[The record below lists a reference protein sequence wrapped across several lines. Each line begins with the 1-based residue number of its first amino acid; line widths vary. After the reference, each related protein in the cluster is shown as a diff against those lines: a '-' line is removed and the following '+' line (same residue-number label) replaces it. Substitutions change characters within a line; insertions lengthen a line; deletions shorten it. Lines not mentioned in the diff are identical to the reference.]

1 MLDVRPEKQ
10 WLTAAEAAAEQL
22 PEFQFSERQVQYFIR
37 DGKLQGRKRAGR
49 GGGREFHWTDLPAQA
64 RTEYLKRHG
73 VAVEKA
79 APESRDRNLEA
90 EARARIV
97 EAAREFLSGRK
108 GTIAKKL
115 NSFCANYKNRRA
127 GMEPWVYEA
136 VSNIAPH
143 RIAAWE
149 RKLRAGGT
157 QALLDSRGRPKGTSW
172 IEDDLGL
179 RAFIVATVAARP
191 HLAATAIRSA
201 VLTDLNRD
209 VPLRTLQAFLAT
221 LKKNNKALVKALT
234 DPDRA
239 RSHHRPAFGS
249 RSMNIVRVNQ
259 LWEIDASPA
268 DAMCA
273 TAEGPRRFKLTAV
286 IDVCTRRVRVVVSDQ
301 PRGLATQALL
311 RRAIIELGLPETL
324 KADNG
329 KEYRNRAVERF
340 CRDTGIRLEFSRPF
354 SPEEKGHIERFF
366 GTLQRGLFELLPGYI
381 GHDVA
386 GRRAIENRR
395 SFAHRF
401 GEQAQLVM
409 ETSLTPAE
417 LQARIDTWLTDVYEQ
432 TPHGGL
438 GMAPAA
444 KALAHA
450 GEEKRLENLRALD
463 VLLFDVEDGHGIR
476 IVGKRGVRVGNAFY
490 VADELGAYPGRRV
503 HVKRDPLDPSTAI
516 IYCAASNQFICVAR
530 DADSLDGESRMRV
543 ALSAKRNFDQMVSRA
558 RRDTKAVQRLHA
570 PDGLADRMLRL
581 AASNDFPSSPSGTAE
596 GPARIAKLSAID
608 SNVKGAGE
616 PFTLAPESERALFDA
631 SRPALVEHARA
642 QAAIEQSK
650 SVPRPYEPT
659 DEDRAGVVAFLESVS
674 PAAPPPQL
682 VQCDGYTRPFIE
694 DDVEEYRWLEAHEAM
709 LDASDRARLEECRA
723 SHSFQLLVQQ
733 HRARERAL
741 AGAAA

>member
-1 MLDVRPEKQ
+1 
-10 WLTAAEAAAEQL
+10 
-22 PEFQFSERQVQYFIR
+22 
-37 DGKLQGRKRAGR
+37 
-49 GGGREFHWTDLPAQA
+49 
-64 RTEYLKRHG
+64 
-73 VAVEKA
+73 
-79 APESRDRNLEA
+79 
-90 EARARIV
+90 
-97 EAAREFLSGRK
+97 
-108 GTIAKKL
+108 
-115 NSFCANYKNRRA
+115 
-127 GMEPWVYEA
+127 
-136 VSNIAPH
+136 
-143 RIAAWE
+143 
-149 RKLRAGGT
+149 
-157 QALLDSRGRPKGTSW
+157 
-172 IEDDLGL
+172 
-179 RAFIVATVAARP
+179 
-191 HLAATAIRSA
+191 
-201 VLTDLNRD
+201 
-209 VPLRTLQAFLAT
+209 
-221 LKKNNKALVKALT
+221 
-234 DPDRA
+234 
-239 RSHHRPAFGS
+239 
-249 RSMNIVRVNQ
+249 
-259 LWEIDASPA
+259 
-268 DAMCA
+268 
-273 TAEGPRRFKLTAV
+273 
-286 IDVCTRRVRVVVSDQ
+286 VVVSDQ
-301 PRGLATQALL
+301 PRALATQALL

-354 SPEEKGHIERFF
+354 APDEKAHIERFF

-401 GEQAQLVM
+401 GEEAQLVM

-417 LQARIDTWLTDVYEQ
+417 LQARIDTWVTAVYEQ

-450 GEEKRLENLRALD
+450 GEEKRLDNVRALD

-476 IVGKRGVRVGNAFY
+476 IVGKRGVRVGNVFY
-490 VADELGAYPGRRV
+490 VADELGAHPGRRV
-503 HVKRDPLDPSTAI
+503 HVKRDPLDPATAV

-558 RRDTKAVQRLHA
+558 RRDTKAVQRMHA

-581 AASNDFPSSPSGTAE
+581 AATNGVTVAALVDHLNGQEADGGASRPGNGLNGMALGGGSR
-596 GPARIAKLSAID
+596 PAASA
-608 SNVKGAGE
+608 
-616 PFTLAPESERALFDA
+616 FTLERESQRALFDA

-674 PAAPPPQL
+674 PAAPAPQL
-682 VQCDGYTRPFIE
+682 VQCDGYTRPYIE
-694 DDVEEYRWLEAHEAM
+694 DDVEEYHWLEAHEAM

-741 AGAAA
+741 AGTAA